1 MRRLALMIA
10 IALSAAASARAQ
22 TLPSN
27 VDVLLGAHAVLHT
40 ADMITTTYD
49 LTRGRAFGA
58 NELNPMLR
66 PFSNHPTVLVGVS
79 SAFDVL
85 QVHVVKQVERTHPRW
100 ALVWSAALV
109 AVEVWATTNNIAT
122 AGRIQQRRLA
132 ARR

>member
-1 MRRLALMIA
+1 MRWLALTMA
-10 IALSAAASARAQ
+10 IGSFAASARAQ
-22 TLPSN
+22 TTMPSN

-58 NELNPMLR
+58 SEGNPVLT
-66 PFSNHPTVLVGVS
+66 PLSKPPTLLVGVS
-79 SAFDVL
+79 SAIDVL
-85 QVHVVKQVERTHPRW
+85 QVYVVKNVERTHPRW

-109 AVEVWATTNNIAT
+109 AVEVWTTTNNIAA